1 MKKKFIV
8 FLASLLVIVL
18 GTVNRAKADYGY
30 RVTVS
35 GGLYNDTYFVLE
47 NVPYGTR
54 FTPSEYGLTVLEP
67 NKTEE
72 AQAKYYFKGYHIS
85 GEEVERDDAYVS
97 SIVVTKD
104 VTLVATYGIKG
115 KTVAYTVRFVDEQG
129 KQLAQD
135 AVYYGN
141 IGDKAVVSY
150 RYIDKY
156 DPQAYNIRGT
166 LKENANENV
175 FTFTYKLR
183 PGEEQSQKSNRK
195 AGAPAGTG
203 NASGKAST
211 YGSGDA
217 PVEVLDLDTPER
229 LQETGTAVAEAPVSA
244 EAAPKA
250 NNGINWLVTGLSSI
264 GGIGI
269 VSLIWVLLK
278 RR

>member
-30 RVTVS
+30 KVTVS

-54 FTPSEYGLTVLEP
+54 FTPSEYGLSVLEP

-115 KTVAYTVRFVDEQG
+115 KTVAYTARFVDEQG

-183 PGEEQSQKSNRK
+183 QGEVQSQSSREP
-195 AGAPAGTG
+195 GSPAGTG

-229 LQETGTAVAEAPVSA
+229 LQETAAAAEAPVSA
-244 EAAPKA
+244 EPAPKA
-250 NNGINWLVTGLSSI
+250 DNGISWAAAGLSGI